1 MNGGSAKL
9 HNCSAAIEKLM
20 LQAAPSQRWRWMRVL
35 TALLIAVWPLFHP
48 HTHSALQQLAY
59 VGPGAGFVF
68 VGSFLSILFGFLAA
82 FFSFLIWPFRMVWR
96 FVTRRHSLRGAQVRK
111 IIFLG
116 MDGLDPKLVEKFME
130 QGKLPNFSRL
140 RAEGSYRRLRTTFPA
155 LSPVAWSTFATGVNP
170 AKHNMFDF
178 LNRNLASYLPEL
190 ASSKVYPPKRIWKIG
205 RYRIPLSRP
214 AIEMRRKSQP
224 FWKILGQHFIPST
237 IIRVPLSFPPEKFN
251 GRLLSAMCTPDLLG
265 SQGTFAFFT
274 TRAEDAKYESGT
286 RTLLHQAGPD
296 FLGELEGPPN
306 HLVEGG
312 PSLRISFRL
321 THRDAQGATLEMDGA
336 RHLLR
341 TGEYSGW
348 IPVKFRAAFGVS
360 IRGICRFLLTEVQP
374 ELSLYVTPINIDPEQ
389 PALPISHPPLYSTYL
404 AKLLGP
410 YGTLGLAEDTWAL
423 NDRVIDEDAFLK
435 QAYDLYTEREGMF
448 FSALERMDWGVL
460 ACVFDTSDR
469 VQHMFY
475 RFLES
480 EGSSR
485 DGKYARVIEDLYCRM
500 DQLLGKTQAFVD
512 PQTALFVL
520 SDHGFGSFK
529 RGVNLNTW
537 LQQNGYL
544 AIKEG
549 VAPSAIGLQDID
561 WSRTRAYAF
570 GLAGIYFN
578 MKGRESHG
586 IVAPGAEA
594 EKLQKDISR
603 QLSGLRDPGK
613 GLTAINQV
621 LASSDVYS
629 GPYLEAAPDLLVGYN
644 NGYRISWAATL
655 GRTGPAVFEDNEKAW
670 SGDHC
675 IDPRL
680 VPGVLFTNRTVAAN
694 DPGLED
700 LAPTSLSL
708 FGVTPPRYMEGRS
721 IFQPAAEQAPV

>member
-1 MNGGSAKL
+1 MLGRPLSKERSAEI
-9 HNCSAAIEKLM
+9 HNLILGRERSRWW
-20 LQAAPSQRWRWMRVL
+20 QRVQGLIFLLSVVW
-35 TALLIAVWPLFHP
+35 ALLHP
-48 HTHSALQQLAY
+48 HTDGAFQHLAY

-82 FFSFLIWPFRMVWR
+82 IFSFLIWPFRMAWR
-96 FVTRRHSLRGAQVRK
+96 FVTRSHSLRKAHVRK

-116 MDGLDPKLVEKFME
+116 MDGLDPKLAEKFME
-130 QGKLPNFSRL
+130 EGKMPNFSRL

-178 LNRNLASYLPEL
+178 LNRNLVSYLPEL
-190 ASSKVYPPKRIWKIG
+190 ASSKVYPPKRFWKIG

-214 AIEMRRKSQP
+214 LIEMRRKSQP
-224 FWKILGQHFIPST
+224 FWKILGEHFIPST
-237 IIRVPLSFPPEKFN
+237 IIRVPLTFPPEKFN

-274 TRAEDAKYESGT
+274 TRAGEAQYESGI
-286 RTLLHQAGPD
+286 RTLLRKAGAD
-296 FLGELEGPPN
+296 LHGELQGPPN

-312 PSLRISFRL
+312 ASMRISFRL
-321 THRDAQGATLEMDGA
+321 TGRDSQKATLEIDGA
-336 RHLLR
+336 RYVLR
-341 TGEYSGW
+341 VGEYTDW
-348 IPVKFRAAFGVS
+348 ISLKFRASLGVS
-360 IRGICRFLLTEVQP
+360 VRGICRFLLTETQP
-374 ELSLYVTPINIDPEQ
+374 EVSLYVTPINIDPEQ
-389 PALPISHPPLYSTYL
+389 PALPISHPSLYSIYL

-423 NDRVIDEDAFLK
+423 NEQVIDDDAFLK
-435 QAYDLYTEREGMF
+435 QAYDLYAERESMF
-448 FSALERMDWGVL
+448 FSALERLDWGVL

-480 EGSSR
+480 EGAR
-485 DGKYARVIEDLYCRM
+485 ADGKYARVIEDLYCRM
-500 DQLLGKTQAFVD
+500 DQLLGKTLAFVD
-512 PQTALFVL
+512 DQTALFVL
-520 SDHGFGSFK
+520 SDHGFGSFR

-537 LQQNGYL
+537 LHQNGYL

-570 GLAGIYFN
+570 GLAGMYFN
-578 MKGRESHG
+578 LKGRESQG
-586 IVAPGAEA
+586 IVSPGREA
-594 EKLQKDISR
+594 DELKREISGR
-603 QLSGLRDPGK
+603 LSGLLDPDK
-613 GLTAINQV
+613 GQIAINQV
-621 LASSDVYS
+621 LGSGDVYR
-629 GPYLEAAPDLLVGYN
+629 GPYLESAPDLLVGYN

-655 GRTGPAVFEDNEKAW
+655 GRTTPTVFEDNEKAW
-670 SGDHC
+670 AGDHC

-680 VPGVLFTNRTVAAN
+680 VPGVLFSNRTVAAD

-700 LAPTSLSL
+700 LAPTSLTL
-708 FGVTPPRYMEGRS
+708 FGVTPPKYMEGRP
-721 IFQPAAEQAPV
+721 IFPLAADQAPA